1 MKDVILPIPSK
12 TVPTALQ
19 REHYAFFFEN
29 LSENFHDVKQC
40 LIV

>member
-1 MKDVILPIPSK
+1 MKDVILPIPWK
-12 TVPTALQ
+12 TVLIALQ
-19 REHYAFFFEN
+19 REHYASFFET